1 MVEPVLKEEATP
13 VCNRFLIFT
22 SGATPADLLVTSMGS
37 SRCDPCIGGAQVR
50 DRASIPGSA
59 TTSYD

>member
-1 MVEPVLKEEATP
+1 MDEPVLKEEATP

-37 SRCDPCIGGAQVR
+37 SRCERRSLDPLLQVTIQEKSPR
-50 DRASIPGSA
+50 
-59 TTSYD
+59 TVL